1 MCNPFYPWFSRPGE
15 LFRTLFSQSL
25 SVWIDA
31 FRTSLSTCFAL
42 WLARLC
48 LSRLGRCHRMPIK
61 TAVCAAFAEPLAS
74 CTLRMALF
82 TSTALVITRVLAH
95 INRLSA
101 HLRTC
106 PVRQVNHSRQSCR
119 QALSYFLPHTLVTTI
134 GSLLAGHLP
143 VCHSLNTS
151 PNPHVMHVGR
161 LVA

>member
-1 MCNPFYPWFSRPGE
+1 M
-15 LFRTLFSQSL
+15 
-25 SVWIDA
+25 SVRIEA

-42 WLARLC
+42 WLARPC

-61 TAVCAAFAEPLAS
+61 TAVCVAFAEPLAS

-82 TSTALVITRVLAH
+82 RSTALVITRVLAH

-106 PVRQVNHSRQSCR
+106 TVRQVNHSRQSCR
-119 QALSYFLPHTLVTTI
+119 QALSHLLPHTLVPI
-134 GSLLAGHLP
+134 LSSLLAGHLP

-151 PNPHVMHVGR
+151 PNPHVLHAVSYTHLTLPTNR
-161 LVA
+161 EV